1 MCRVFVLAVIPLLIS
16 ATSNFNETFQEL
28 LPLPTGLSKAK
39 NLMQLR
45 VKSPDDTCAMAS
57 KTACLKFE

>member
-1 MCRVFVLAVIPLLIS
+1 MLAVIPLLIS

-39 NLMQLR
+39 NLVQLS
-45 VKSPDDTCAMAS
+45 VKSPDDT
-57 KTACLKFE
+57 ACNGLKDSLPQI